1 MPSDCASHPRRLRL
15 RNSSRESSLL
25 SSLTLACKQLFL
37 NACLK
42 SRFSE
47 LCDDIRIHHHA
58 RVTGGIGECAY
69 FEIHLAQCVRA
80 KVALMELPTRQ
91 SFKSIRHVR
100 KIGRTQARS

>member
-1 MPSDCASHPRRLRL
+1 LRL

-25 SSLTLACKQLFL
+25 RSLTLACKQLFL

-47 LCDDIRIHHHA
+47 LRDDIRIHHHA

-69 FEIHLAQCVRA
+69 FEIHLAQCVSA
-80 KVALMELPTRQ
+80 KVCLLWWLNRQPFEL
-91 SFKSIRHVR
+91 I
-100 KIGRTQARS
+100 